1 MSKQDFHITNEYQCT
16 YRNISNN
23 DDQLVNTISKSLHLQ
38 TVYSRGK
45 KLVPSQ
51 FLRKSTDQ
59 QNLNMIE
66 QKKISPK
73 KYSQSKLQILL
84 QNNSN
89 KFVNAK
95 QLLNK
100 YSQKCSNIKIVDQ
113 AANQS
118 NMSQQNKN
126 QNMNSQNQQNYEQL
140 SKKKFRRID
149 HSIKF
154 NTEPKKIQQNKV
166 SVPFSASPSKRKLVN
181 FQQPKFKDDFSE
193 DDNENYYLPQ
203 VEQLSKKMV
212 VSKQRSSSPLKNLRT
227 NSNAIKGQKNENFKI
242 SLKVNKRY
250 IHNLEQ
256 QSTRREEASSSSFY
270 QNSQRTAIIPQNQ
283 IIREQ
288 LNQKQNQEKQ
298 KQQQPIFSSEE
309 ENKVTNDET
318 EFSDDMFKHNIHNI
332 SKEDQKTVKM
342 SEIQI
347 QRRDGFIKKIQK
359 NDEKDVK
366 KQKSII
372 SSNNL
377 SLNSTDSQ
385 DENTSTKSKI
395 CEKNP
400 QLSEDPI
407 NQEFLEEFT
416 QVNKL
421 FVQDNLELQ
430 VLIDRER
437 VQLFHKKSSSADVM
451 VSINLPEKTESAIN
465 RYVSMLRKVK
475 LEAIEKNSNSQI
487 NCKKYQTKDYT
498 WSPYDLV
505 ILIDDNISVKN
516 MTSIKSSIN
525 FIVQQSSQF
534 DRICLIFP
542 NSQEITKSKLVK
554 CDLSNKEYLKDI
566 LKYVNP
572 RGDVESIELL
582 DQALEILN
590 KRQEKNFISQ
600 IYYFT
605 EGYNIKKSDEMI
617 NLLQKKNQFTYF
629 LSTFHLKNNNC
640 DSSIQQISYSQQGDY
655 HFIEDTSNLPLI
667 AAKALGQLKSTVG
680 FKSSAMIMP
689 TLDKKFIEKI
699 TTERRYGGSGIWK
712 EDDELEAQ
720 SIDLYNLI
728 AGCSKN
734 YSLRYSFPAT
744 GYLIGD
750 EWIEKPTF
758 KAACLVFFESQ
769 KYQQYIYNEQ
779 IKKVTFENG
788 DIYKTEQESLIN
800 NPYNPTVLR
809 NSFKYQI
816 IDSFEILIQNLQDK
830 LESEYSLIKFEENLE
845 SILQEYFVEISLHFE
860 EFLEDIA
867 QLHQKIQKNG
877 NQSINNNLNNLLN
890 SFLNAHK
897 YQKSQLSKTD
907 ISFNTQIS
915 EYYMNYAQFYFQRIC
930 QNQIV

>member
-1 MSKQDFHITNEYQCT
+1 MSKQDIAYTNQYQCAYT
-16 YRNISNN
+16 NVCNN
-23 DDQLVNTISKSLHLQ
+23 DDQQLSTISKSLHLQ

-45 KLVPSQ
+45 KLVPTQ
-51 FLRKSTDQ
+51 FFRKSTDQ
-59 QNLNMIE
+59 QNLNMLE

-73 KYSQSKLQILL
+73 KYSQSKFQILL

-89 KFVNAK
+89 KFVNTN
-95 QLLNK
+95 QQINK

-113 AANQS
+113 AANQADT
-118 NMSQQNKN
+118 SQQCEN
-126 QNMNSQNQQNYEQL
+126 QNISTQNQQNNEHL
-140 SKKKFRRID
+140 SKKKFRRLD

-166 SVPFSASPSKRKLVN
+166 NIPFSASPSKRKLVN

-203 VEQLSKKMV
+203 VEQFSRKKE
-212 VSKQRSSSPLKNLRT
+212 VSKQRSSSPLKNMRK
-227 NSNAIKGQKNENFKI
+227 NSNTLQGQKNENFKI
-242 SLKVNKRY
+242 SLKINKRY
-250 IHNLEQ
+250 NNNLEQ
-256 QSTRREEASSSSFY
+256 QATRREETSSSSFC
-270 QNSQRTAIIPQNQ
+270 QNSQRTAITTQNK
-283 IIREQ
+283 IREQ
-288 LNQKQNQEKQ
+288 QNQKQNQEKQ

-309 ENKVTNDET
+309 ENKATNDET
-318 EFSDDMFKHNIHNI
+318 EFSDDMFKQNILSP
-332 SKEDQKTVKM
+332 SKEDQKNLKM

-347 QRRDGFIKKIQK
+347 QRRDGFSKKIQK
-359 NDEKDVK
+359 NDESDSK
-366 KQKSII
+366 KQKQTI
-372 SSNNL
+372 SSNNI

-385 DENTSTKSKI
+385 DEQSSTKSKL
-395 CEKNP
+395 CEK
-400 QLSEDPI
+400 QLQLGEDPL

-451 VSINLPEKTESAIN
+451 ISINLPEKTESAIN
-465 RYVSMLRKVK
+465 RYVSMLRKLK
-475 LEAIEKNSNSQI
+475 LENSERNSNPQI
-487 NCKKYQTKDYT
+487 NSKKYETKDYT
-498 WSPYDLV
+498 WSPYDLI
-505 ILIDDNISVKN
+505 ILIDDNISARNIVN
-516 MTSIKSSIN
+516 IKKSIN

-534 DRICLIFP
+534 DRICLLFP
-542 NSQEITKSKLVK
+542 NSSEITKSKLVK
-554 CDLSNKEYLKDI
+554 CDLSNKEYLIDI
-566 LKYVNP
+566 LNFVNP

-582 DQALEILN
+582 EQALEVLN
-590 KRQEKNFISQ
+590 KRQDKNFVSQ

-605 EGYNIKKSDEMI
+605 EGQNIKKSDEMI
-617 NLLQKKNQFTYF
+617 NLLQQKNQFTFF

-655 HFIEDTSNLPLI
+655 HFIEDASSLSMI

-689 TLDKKFIEKI
+689 TLDKKFIGKV

-712 EDDELEAQ
+712 EDEELDAQ

-734 YSLRYSFPAT
+734 YSLKYSFPAT

-750 EWIEKPTF
+750 EWIEKPAF

-788 DIYKTEQESLIN
+788 DIYKTEQESQIN
-800 NPYNPTVLR
+800 NPFNPAVLR

-816 IDSFEILIQNLQDK
+816 IDSLEILIQNLQQK
-830 LESEYSLIKFEENLE
+830 FESEYSLLKFEESLE
-845 SILQEYFVEISLHFE
+845 QILQDYFVEISLHFE
-860 EFLEDIA
+860 EFLEDIS
-867 QLHQKIQKNG
+867 QLHSKLQKGG
-877 NQSINNNLNNLLN
+877 NQSPNNNLSNQLI
-890 SFLNAHK
+890 SFFNAHK
-897 YQKSQLSKTD
+897 YQKSQLSKTE

-930 QNQIV
+930 QNQNF